1 MVKGEVVKKILVIV
15 ANPNEESFS
24 FAIANRYIE
33 TSIAQGYSVEL
44 VDLYRSEH
52 QQPFF
57 TFDPKV
63 SAEQTES
70 RKFFQEK
77 IARADELVFVFPY
90 WWGSAPAILHNFID
104 WNFSKGFAFRYV
116 DSRPKGLLEGKRV
129 RIFTTTGAPSFF
141 YALTGANRRLK
152 NTFKQQIIEFCGMK
166 LKSFNI
172 FGGMDTKS
180 KKLAGVLEKVRQ
192 IASALDQ

>member
-1 MVKGEVVKKILVIV
+1 MKKILVIV

-24 FAIANRYIE
+24 FAIANTYIE
-33 TSIAQGYSVEL
+33 TSIAQGDSVEL

-52 QQPFF
+52 PQPFF
-57 TFDPKV
+57 TFDPKI
-63 SAEQTES
+63 SAEQAAS
-70 RKFFQEK
+70 RKLFQEK
-77 IARADELVFVFPY
+77 IAKADELVFIFPY

-104 WNFSKGFAFRYV
+104 WNFSRGFAFHYV
-116 DSRPKGLLEGKRV
+116 NSRPKGLLKGKSV

-152 NTFKQQIIEFCGMK
+152 HTFKQQIIAFCGME
-166 LKSFNI
+166 LKSFNS
-172 FGGMDTKS
+172 FGGMDNKS